1 MKFVIPI
8 ENQFHWDT
16 VPRNKDLKLKVDYHC
31 NAPSRKLLID
41 WKGDCFVCGCE
52 LWLPI
57 SVGKITDFERLE
69 DVWASPT
76 AQALQQSIDRKTFDN
91 CAVTRCGVMHYDMVE
106 TEYTISINID
116 ESCNLHCPSCRTAP
130 VMITSGSRHE
140 EKLVWVNHLVDM
152 LEQFEQP
159 CRIIMSGNGDPL
171 ASSIM
176 RPLLHRYKPREKQ
189 WIKLFTNG
197 LLLRKQLTDN
207 PVTAHID
214 EYLISIDAGS
224 PEVYEQVRLGGR
236 WEQLIDNFIFLK
248 DHIPPTDS
256 EGSHHNVSLTMVMQ
270 KNNYLD
276 MKNFCKLCLYFGF
289 VGSITKLED
298 WGTWQDFSEHDVL
311 NPTHSEHTT
320 AAQFLRETYDEYSY
334 HIFFHSALQQFLGVN
349 QHVNPT
355 DNHTSVKV

>member
-1 MKFVIPI
+1 
-8 ENQFHWDT
+8 
-16 VPRNKDLKLKVDYHC
+16 
-31 NAPSRKLLID
+31 
-41 WKGDCFVCGCE
+41 
-52 LWLPI
+52 
-57 SVGKITDFERLE
+57 
-69 DVWASPT
+69 
-76 AQALQQSIDRKTFDN
+76 
-91 CAVTRCGVMHYDMVE
+91 
-106 TEYTISINID
+106 
-116 ESCNLHCPSCRTAP
+116 
-130 VMITSGSRHE
+130 MITSGSRHE

-176 RPLLHRYKPREKQ
+176 RPLLHRYKPRENQ

-334 HIFFHSALQQFLGVN
+334 HIFFHSALQQFLGVD